1 VIDRLLTT
9 SAVLLLSQLLSTC
22 TSCFA
27 QPDVAAVID
36 KPTKE
41 SRAELAQA
49 VSSALNGAPVTLA
62 DDALTQDSLLIIE
75 RAHPRD
81 ASGVPLSGRDLD
93 KPEHFRL
100 GQNGKVLR
108 ARARAHRQA
117 HDARFSNLPA
127 EVSSQRTSTQV
138 SARVR
143 CRVGDGLCDALD
155 PRHK

>member
-1 VIDRLLTT
+1 MIDRLLTT

-22 TSCFA
+22 ASA

-41 SRAELAQA
+41 SRVELAQA

-75 RAHPRD
+75 RARH
-81 ASGVPLSGRDLD
+81 SGRDLD

-100 GQNGKVLR
+100 VKTGKHCALVHERTGKRTTL
-108 ARARAHRQA
+108 A
-117 HDARFSNLPA
+117 STTCLP
-127 EVSSQRTSTQV
+127 
-138 SARVR
+138 
-143 CRVGDGLCDALD
+143 
-155 PRHK
+155 K

>member
-1 VIDRLLTT
+1 LIDRLLTS
-9 SAVLLLSQLLSTC
+9 SAVLLLSTC
-22 TSCFA
+22 ASGVA

-75 RAHPRD
+75 KAH
-81 ASGVPLSGRDLD
+81 LSGRDFG

-100 GQNGKVLR
+100 VKMGKHCALVHERTGKRTTL
-108 ARARAHRQA
+108 A
-117 HDARFSNLPA
+117 STTCLP
-127 EVSSQRTSTQV
+127 
-138 SARVR
+138 
-143 CRVGDGLCDALD
+143 
-155 PRHK
+155 K